1 MYLVVFTVS
10 LWSLCSKHNAE
21 RERVFLL
28 PKAVSKGGK
37 HKLTETKIYE
47 TFGILSFLKIKV
59 LLGTQAGI
67 QLFILVL
74 PCP

>member
-1 MYLVVFTVS
+1 MP
-10 LWSLCSKHNAE
+10 
-21 RERVFLL
+21 REKESSYSQKQL
-28 PKAVSKGGK
+28 AKGEK

-47 TFGILSFLKIKV
+47 MFGILSFLKIKV
-59 LLGTQAGI
+59 LLATQAGI

>member
-10 LWSLCSKHNAE
+10 LWSLCSKHSAK
-21 RERVFLL
+21 RVFLL

-37 HKLTETKIYE
+37 TLTETKIYE
-47 TFGILSFLKIKV
+47 MFGILSFIKIKV
-59 LLGTQAGI
+59 LLATQAGI